1 MKEKYTGTMTIF
13 PLPLYSYAF
22 TFLEERCLKLTHALT
37 TTVLG
42 QFASS
47 DVPDFVWSSFPLV
60 LHLLGRSEFA
70 ALSPSP
76 TARLI
81 LKPYIVQAHFDEM
94 EHLDDSYEIR
104 PPLFKELSK
113 LRIKPSKRYSM
124 SCHVTCANLTNGGK
138 TELLKSGSSKS
149 TLKHIWTESSKDL
162 SISRLL
168 SQTFRGKEN
177 DTDLDLRYDAPETYS
192 EQDLWDWL
200 RNSTDLQ
207 EPRPRAKR
215 RPIVK
220 TGKFK
225 KMFGWGDFHSN
236 IKTVKL
242 NLLITGKIVDHGNG
256 TFSVYFRHN
265 STGQG
270 NVSVSLVPPT
280 KIVEF
285 DLAQQTVID
294 AKDSKS
300 FNCRIEYEKVD
311 KATKNTLCNYD
322 PSKTCYQE
330 QTQSHVS
337 WLCSKPFKKGINI
350 HYHYQC
356 FISFVLEIEFC
367 IREGSIEEG
376 STSKSQLHNIVQYKL
391 AIALENHILQYHQS
405 HRLGQK
411 KERGS
416 KGGGQEVKNADWAG
430 AKTLVYSHDRSRWT
444 PELHMSCAKLSGAAN
459 VGSYRLL
466 HAAREPQLTAT
477 DGDALRRAS
486 CKYFG
491 KKYKSFVFLCQEQR
505 GETPNSNEK
514 DLVPT
519 AMPEFLDCSCPWHV
533 DGREGEAKEA
543 GRIESLQVLSEH

>member
-1 MKEKYTGTMTIF
+1 MFNGFYPPPLSHPCIKIAVVLNHSLISIGHVLKVLESPATERRLESVLCVLRYRVVNTIF
-13 PLPLYSYAF
+13 LF
-22 TFLEERCLKLTHALT
+22 
-37 TTVLG
+37 
-42 QFASS
+42 
-47 DVPDFVWSSFPLV
+47 
-60 LHLLGRSEFA
+60 
-70 ALSPSP
+70 
-76 TARLI
+76 
-81 LKPYIVQAHFDEM
+81 HFQ
-94 EHLDDSYEIR
+94 
-104 PPLFKELSK
+104 
-113 LRIKPSKRYSM
+113 
-124 SCHVTCANLTNGGK
+124 VTCANLTNGGK
-138 TELLKSGSSKS
+138 SELLKSGGSKS

-177 DTDLDLRYDAPETYS
+177 DTDLDLRYDTPEPYS

-337 WLCSKPFKKGINI
+337 WLCSKPFKVICI
-350 HYHYQC
+350 Y
-356 FISFVLEIEFC
+356 ISFY
-367 IREGSIEEG
+367 
-376 STSKSQLHNIVQYKL
+376 STDYKL
-391 AIALENHILQYHQS
+391 VQKVCPDYNYHS
-405 HRLGQK
+405 
-411 KERGS
+411 
-416 KGGGQEVKNADWAG
+416 D
-430 AKTLVYSHDRSRWT
+430 T
-444 PELHMSCAKLSGAAN
+444 PYFPSGW
-459 VGSYRLL
+459 GR
-466 HAAREPQLTAT
+466 T
-477 DGDALRRAS
+477 
-486 CKYFG
+486 
-491 KKYKSFVFLCQEQR
+491 R
-505 GETPNSNEK
+505 GETEAWGIPGHMTGLSPQEEGPICCLERVYTAA
-514 DLVPT
+514 LVTWLQIRSWKTTWCNFCPVSFISWYSRKIT
-519 AMPEFLDCSCPWHV
+519 TDSKATPEDTLSHIDVHQHTRIHISAGVCHDSCW
-533 DGREGEAKEA
+533 EGFHCLTHN
-543 GRIESLQVLSEH
+543 GSG

>member
-1 MKEKYTGTMTIF
+1 MNPTVPSLGSHGTK
-13 PLPLYSYAF
+13 P
-22 TFLEERCLKLTHALT
+22 ERDPGAGTPTPPRLDEAAGPVRAQAWRWSAREGMSGVPETP
-37 TTVLG
+37 G
-42 QFASS
+42 PSS
-47 DVPDFVWSSFPLV
+47 SSMEPVQSGPCSPVSPLV
-60 LHLLGRSEFA
+60 LCGCWERSLLCKVDVRWIYVFEGTKTQRKHRRGSLRRGRMQA
-70 ALSPSP
+70 ACWYVLLLLQP
-76 TARLI
+76 AVYL
-81 LKPYIVQAHFDEM
+81 
-94 EHLDDSYEIR
+94 
-104 PPLFKELSK
+104 
-113 LRIKPSKRYSM
+113 
-124 SCHVTCANLTNGGK
+124 VTCANLTNGGK
-138 TELLKSGSSKS
+138 SELLKSGSSKS

-177 DTDLDLRYDAPETYS
+177 DTDLDLRYDTPEPYS

-337 WLCSKPFKKGINI
+337 WLCSKPFKVICI
-350 HYHYQC
+350 Y
-356 FISFVLEIEFC
+356 ISFY
-367 IREGSIEEG
+367 
-376 STSKSQLHNIVQYKL
+376 STDYKL
-391 AIALENHILQYHQS
+391 VQKVCPDYNYHSDTPYFPSGWGWTWVRLKPEELKVNMTGLLPQRRRS
-405 HRLGQK
+405 HLLPGMC
-411 KERGS
+411 
-416 KGGGQEVKNADWAG
+416 
-430 AKTLVYSHDRSRWT
+430 
-444 PELHMSCAKLSGAAN
+444 LHCCSCQLAAN
-459 VGSYRLL
+459 M
-466 HAAREPQLTAT
+466 
-477 DGDALRRAS
+477 
-486 CKYFG
+486 
-491 KKYKSFVFLCQEQR
+491 
-505 GETPNSNEK
+505 
-514 DLVPT
+514 LVENNL
-519 AMPEFLDCSCPWHV
+519 M
-533 DGREGEAKEA
+533 
-543 GRIESLQVLSEH
+543 

>member
-1 MKEKYTGTMTIF
+1 MVILSQKKNIIIIKVYFKSGFSDKPIIYFSLYLNSTWLTYARRPFLPLVSVLYGSSGHAWWFLSTHTS
-13 PLPLYSYAF
+13 PLPLLNKNRSDILSLSKQWPDTGGAF
-22 TFLEERCLKLTHALT
+22 KNSNNNKSHHLIPSLPARAGMC
-37 TTVLG
+37 
-42 QFASS
+42 
-47 DVPDFVWSSFPLV
+47 V
-60 LHLLGRSEFA
+60 LHILRCGDVNKH
-70 ALSPSP
+70 PS
-76 TARLI
+76 
-81 LKPYIVQAHFDEM
+81 
-94 EHLDDSYEIR
+94 
-104 PPLFKELSK
+104 FKFFSQ
-113 LRIKPSKRYSM
+113 
-124 SCHVTCANLTNGGK
+124 VTCANLTNGGK
-138 TELLKSGSSKS
+138 SELLKSGSSKS

-177 DTDLDLRYDAPETYS
+177 DTDLDLRYDTPEPYS

-337 WLCSKPFKKGINI
+337 WLCSKPFKVICI
-350 HYHYQC
+350 Y
-356 FISFVLEIEFC
+356 ISFY
-367 IREGSIEEG
+367 
-376 STSKSQLHNIVQYKL
+376 STDYKL
-391 AIALENHILQYHQS
+391 VQKVCPDYNYHS
-405 HRLGQK
+405 
-411 KERGS
+411 
-416 KGGGQEVKNADWAG
+416 D
-430 AKTLVYSHDRSRWT
+430 T
-444 PELHMSCAKLSGAAN
+444 PYFPSG
-459 VGSYRLL
+459 
-466 HAAREPQLTAT
+466 
-477 DGDALRRAS
+477 
-486 CKYFG
+486 
-491 KKYKSFVFLCQEQR
+491 
-505 GETPNSNEK
+505 
-514 DLVPT
+514 
-519 AMPEFLDCSCPWHV
+519 
-533 DGREGEAKEA
+533 
-543 GRIESLQVLSEH
+543 

>member
-1 MKEKYTGTMTIF
+1 MARCRRYFKKYHHLI
-13 PLPLYSYAF
+13 
-22 TFLEERCLKLTHALT
+22 
-37 TTVLG
+37 
-42 QFASS
+42 
-47 DVPDFVWSSFPLV
+47 
-60 LHLLGRSEFA
+60 LHLSEWA
-70 ALSPSP
+70 WICVLD
-76 TARLI
+76 
-81 LKPYIVQAHFDEM
+81 VQTLRCKCHF
-94 EHLDDSYEIR
+94 
-104 PPLFKELSK
+104 LF
-113 LRIKPSKRYSM
+113 
-124 SCHVTCANLTNGGK
+124 CFQVTCANLTNGGK
-138 TELLKSGSSKS
+138 SELLKSGSSKS

-168 SQTFRGKEN
+168 SQTFHGKEN
-177 DTDLDLRYDAPETYS
+177 DTDLDLRYDTPEPYS

-337 WLCSKPFKKGINI
+337 WLCSKPFKVICI
-350 HYHYQC
+350 Y
-356 FISFVLEIEFC
+356 ISFY
-367 IREGSIEEG
+367 
-376 STSKSQLHNIVQYKL
+376 STDYKL
-391 AIALENHILQYHQS
+391 VQKVCPDYNYHS
-405 HRLGQK
+405 
-411 KERGS
+411 
-416 KGGGQEVKNADWAG
+416 D
-430 AKTLVYSHDRSRWT
+430 T
-444 PELHMSCAKLSGAAN
+444 PYFPSG
-459 VGSYRLL
+459 
-466 HAAREPQLTAT
+466 
-477 DGDALRRAS
+477 
-486 CKYFG
+486 
-491 KKYKSFVFLCQEQR
+491 
-505 GETPNSNEK
+505 
-514 DLVPT
+514 
-519 AMPEFLDCSCPWHV
+519 
-533 DGREGEAKEA
+533 
-543 GRIESLQVLSEH
+543 

>member
-1 MKEKYTGTMTIF
+1 MEYTYNAQGNLRLTNYG
-13 PLPLYSYAF
+13 PWDKSSLLP
-22 TFLEERCLKLTHALT
+22 
-37 TTVLG
+37 VLR
-42 QFASS
+42 
-47 DVPDFVWSSFPLV
+47 W
-60 LHLLGRSEFA
+60 
-70 ALSPSP
+70 
-76 TARLI
+76 
-81 LKPYIVQAHFDEM
+81 PY
-94 EHLDDSYEIR
+94 R
-104 PPLFKELSK
+104 K
-113 LRIKPSKRYSM
+113 
-124 SCHVTCANLTNGGK
+124 VTCANLTNGGK
-138 TELLKSGSSKS
+138 SELLKSGSSKS

-177 DTDLDLRYDAPETYS
+177 DTDLDLRYDTPEPYS

-337 WLCSKPFKKGINI
+337 WLCSKPFKVICI
-350 HYHYQC
+350 Y
-356 FISFVLEIEFC
+356 ISFY
-367 IREGSIEEG
+367 
-376 STSKSQLHNIVQYKL
+376 STDYKL
-391 AIALENHILQYHQS
+391 VQKVCPDYNYHS
-405 HRLGQK
+405 
-411 KERGS
+411 
-416 KGGGQEVKNADWAG
+416 D
-430 AKTLVYSHDRSRWT
+430 T
-444 PELHMSCAKLSGAAN
+444 PYFPSG
-459 VGSYRLL
+459 
-466 HAAREPQLTAT
+466 
-477 DGDALRRAS
+477 
-486 CKYFG
+486 
-491 KKYKSFVFLCQEQR
+491 
-505 GETPNSNEK
+505 
-514 DLVPT
+514 
-519 AMPEFLDCSCPWHV
+519 
-533 DGREGEAKEA
+533 
-543 GRIESLQVLSEH
+543 

>member
-1 MKEKYTGTMTIF
+1 MQPVYWYAVLLLQ
-13 PLPLYSYAF
+13 PALY
-22 TFLEERCLKLTHALT
+22 L
-37 TTVLG
+37 
-42 QFASS
+42 
-47 DVPDFVWSSFPLV
+47 
-60 LHLLGRSEFA
+60 
-70 ALSPSP
+70 
-76 TARLI
+76 
-81 LKPYIVQAHFDEM
+81 
-94 EHLDDSYEIR
+94 
-104 PPLFKELSK
+104 
-113 LRIKPSKRYSM
+113 
-124 SCHVTCANLTNGGK
+124 VTCANLTSGGK
-138 TELLKSGSSKS
+138 SELLKSGGSKS

-168 SQTFRGKEN
+168 SQTFHGKEN
-177 DTDLDLRYDAPETYS
+177 DTDLSLRYDAPETYS
-192 EQDLWDWL
+192 EQDLWEWL

-337 WLCSKPFKKGINI
+337 WLCSKPFK
-350 HYHYQC
+350 
-356 FISFVLEIEFC
+356 
-367 IREGSIEEG
+367 
-376 STSKSQLHNIVQYKL
+376 L
-391 AIALENHILQYHQS
+391 ADLSRFL
-405 HRLGQK
+405 L
-411 KERGS
+411 RGHS
-416 KGGGQEVKNADWAG
+416 
-430 AKTLVYSHDRSRWT
+430 
-444 PELHMSCAKLSGAAN
+444 LS
-459 VGSYRLL
+459 
-466 HAAREPQLTAT
+466 
-477 DGDALRRAS
+477 D
-486 CKYFG
+486 
-491 KKYKSFVFLCQEQR
+491 
-505 GETPNSNEK
+505 
-514 DLVPT
+514 
-519 AMPEFLDCSCPWHV
+519 
-533 DGREGEAKEA
+533 
-543 GRIESLQVLSEH
+543 I